1 MSLEIIAAFKKLV
14 NCVNV
19 LMIYYLF
26 TKLLKQDVSDKL
38 RITAPVSEDTV
49 NNAYDDN
56 DFEVKIKFWNEY
68 IDFTSNNLI

>member
-1 MSLEIIAAFKKLV
+1 
-14 NCVNV
+14 
-19 LMIYYLF
+19 MIYYLF

-38 RITAPVSEDTV
+38 RITAPVSEDIV